1 MSDTD
6 SFIQEVSE
14 EVRRDQLFGYLKRYG
29 WIAVV
34 LVLLV
39 VGSAAFLEWRK
50 AQSTAQAQAIGDA
63 ILSALENED
72 TSARL
77 NTLASVNAESNEAAA
92 VVAMLTAREAEIAGD
107 VDAAVKALASISS
120 DGSLPLE
127 YQQLAALKALM
138 LQHETL
144 SAEDR
149 RFGFEALVS
158 PGNPYRMLAQ
168 EQLALISVEQGQIDE
183 AIGLLEAIRADA
195 ETSGG
200 LRARATQVI
209 VALGATSIDVNEVP
223 LASGN

>member
-29 WIAVV
+29 WIDVV

-144 SAEDR
+144 LAEDR

-209 VALGATSIDVNEVP
+209 VALGATPIDVNEVP

>member
-6 SFIQEVSE
+6 SFIEEVTE

-34 LVLLV
+34 LVLVV
-39 VGSAAFLEWRK
+39 VGSAAGLEWRK
-50 AQSTAQAQAIGDA
+50 AQSMSQAQAIGDA

-72 TSARL
+72 SAARL
-77 NTLASVNAESNEAAA
+77 DTLAAVDAQSNEAAA

-107 VDAAVKALASISS
+107 IETAVSALSSIST
-120 DGSLPLE
+120 DGALPLE

-149 RFGFEALVS
+149 RFGFEALAS

-168 EQLALISVEQGQIDE
+168 EQLALISIEQGQIDE
-183 AIGLLEAIRADA
+183 AIALFEAIRSDA

-209 VALGATSIDVNEVP
+209 VALGATPIDVNEVP

>member
-29 WIAVV
+29 WIDVV

-50 AQSTAQAQAIGDA
+50 AQSTAKAQAIGDA

-144 SAEDR
+144 LAEDR

-209 VALGATSIDVNEVP
+209 VALGATPIDVNEVP